1 MMEITLEEIF
11 QMNRIKF
18 NTTFEK
24 VSTLANGSFGTVI
37 KAREKGT
44 NRDVAVKII
53 SKEKSI
59 SSAMVQ
65 LKREVTV
72 LQKAEHPNIVKLYD
86 FFETDN
92 EIYIVME
99 YIKSGTLK
107 EYIERNKGNITEKQ
121 AHEIIFYLLQSV
133 EYLHKLNICHR
144 DIKPENIMF
153 NDFDDFSSLKLIDFG
168 FSTQLERKDEN
179 EFCGTIKYMA
189 PEQLMG
195 ECYNKNIDLWSVG
208 IIMYILLNQGKHPFY
223 IKGDTPCRYLEKC
236 RSDKIKMMNH
246 VSKEAKSL
254 LGHLIEINP
263 NLRYTAS
270 FALQHR
276 WFRGFDIL
284 NLNKDEKSIEIGEI
298 KEKSINILLAVT
310 FLNYFRSDNKIQLKH
325 TCSNTFEKEPAINS
339 SNNST
344 EDEGNS
350 SKKLVENI
358 KNFPNQHS
366 NLFLHSKNN
375 FGLKLT
381 LKNEKTHAR
390 MKTNIHKRNT
400 PLLTLNLKEDQLP
413 VQNVEHM
420 NTDTPKNDSPSNSG
434 KLKLAFDNN
443 KALKARLV
451 SSSPYL
457 KKTKTIRGNKE
468 KLKTLFFKDKFTPT
482 MQNSLTNDRISTKS
496 KTTLLQKTDKEIVT
510 KYLLLKSQY
519 NVSSAFNNNKNYNL
533 SKKTIIC
540 KSTKNNDKKHFVLP
554 IIGKETRH
562 QRKSSI
568 NKSII

>member
-1 MMEITLEEIF
+1 MM
-11 QMNRIKF
+11 
-18 NTTFEK
+18 
-24 VSTLANGSFGTVI
+24 
-37 KAREKGT
+37 
-44 NRDVAVKII
+44 
-53 SKEKSI
+53 
-59 SSAMVQ
+59 
-65 LKREVTV
+65 
-72 LQKAEHPNIVKLYD
+72 Y
-86 FFETDN
+86 
-92 EIYIVME
+92 
-99 YIKSGTLK
+99 
-107 EYIERNKGNITEKQ
+107 
-121 AHEIIFYLLQSV
+121 
-133 EYLHKLNICHR
+133 
-144 DIKPENIMF
+144 
-153 NDFDDFSSLKLIDFG
+153 
-168 FSTQLERKDEN
+168 
-179 EFCGTIKYMA
+179 
-189 PEQLMG
+189 
-195 ECYNKNIDLWSVG
+195 
-208 IIMYILLNQGKHPFY
+208 
-223 IKGDTPCRYLEKC
+223 
-236 RSDKIKMMNH
+236 H
-246 VSKEAKSL
+246 VSKDAKSV

-276 WFRGFDIL
+276 WFRGFNIL

-298 KEKSINILLAVT
+298 REKSLNILLAVT
-310 FLNYFRSDNKIQLKH
+310 FLNYFRTENKIQLKH
-325 TCSNTFEKEPAINS
+325 TGSNTFEKEPASNS

-350 SKKLVENI
+350 SKKLVDNI

-390 MKTNIHKRNT
+390 IKTNIHKRNN
-400 PLLTLNLKEDQLP
+400 PQLTLNLKE

-434 KLKLAFDNN
+434 KLKLALDNN
-443 KALKARLV
+443 KALKSRLV

-468 KLKTLFFKDKFTPT
+468 KLKTIFFKDKFTPT
-482 MQNSLTNDRISTKS
+482 MQNSLTYDRSSIKS

-510 KYLLLKSQY
+510 KYLLLKPQY
-519 NVSSAFNNNKNYNL
+519 NVSSAFNNNKNYKL

-554 IIGKETRH
+554 IIGKEARH

>member
-1 MMEITLEEIF
+1 MMEISLEEIF
-11 QMNRIKF
+11 QINRIKF

-24 VSTLANGSFGTVI
+24 VSTLANGAFGTVI

-72 LQKAEHPNIVKLYD
+72 LEKAEHPNIVKLYD
-86 FFETDN
+86 FFETDK

-107 EYIERNKGNITEKQ
+107 EYIEKNKGNITEKQ
-121 AHEIIFYLLQSV
+121 TQEIIFYLLQSV

-153 NDFDDFSSLKLIDFG
+153 NDFNDLSSLKLIDFG

-208 IIMYILLNQGKHPFY
+208 IIMYILLNQGNHPFY
-223 IKGDTPCRYLEKC
+223 VKGDTPSKYLEKC
-236 RSDKIKMMNH
+236 RSVKIKMINH

-270 FALQHR
+270 YALQHR
-276 WFRGFDIL
+276 WFRCFNIL
-284 NLNKDEKSIEIGEI
+284 NLEQDEKSIEIGEI
-298 KEKSINILLAVT
+298 KEKTINMLLAVT
-310 FLNYFRSDNKIQLKH
+310 FLNYFKTENKIQSSLVV
-325 TCSNTFEKEPAINS
+325 SEKEQANNS

-358 KNFPNQHS
+358 KNFPIQHS

-375 FGLKLT
+375 FGLKLS

-400 PLLTLNLKEDQLP
+400 PQLTLNLKEDQLQA
-413 VQNVEHM
+413 QNVEHM
-420 NTDTPKNDSPSNSG
+420 KTYTPKSDSTPNSR
-434 KLKLAFDNN
+434 KLKLVLDN
-443 KALKARLV
+443 KGLKANLITT
-451 SSSPYL
+451 SPHV
-457 KKTKTIRGNKE
+457 KKNKTIRGNKE
-468 KLKTLFFKDKFTPT
+468 KVKTLFFKEKPISTL
-482 MQNSLTNDRISTKS
+482 QNSLTNDRISTKS
-496 KTTLLQKTDKEIVT
+496 KTTLLQKADKEIVT
-510 KYLLLKSQY
+510 KYLLLKSQH
-519 NVSSAFNNNKNYNL
+519 NGLSSFNNKNYNM
-533 SKKTIIC
+533 SKNTIIC
-540 KSTKNNDKKHFVLP
+540 KSTKNNDKKQFVLP
-554 IIGKETRH
+554 IIGKEASH
-562 QRKSSI
+562 QRRSSI